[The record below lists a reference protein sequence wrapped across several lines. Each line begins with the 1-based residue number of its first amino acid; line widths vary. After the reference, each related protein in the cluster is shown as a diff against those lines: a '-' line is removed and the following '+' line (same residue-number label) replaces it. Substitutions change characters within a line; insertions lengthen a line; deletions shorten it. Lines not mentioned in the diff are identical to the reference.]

1 MMLEPNPE
9 RRISLLQIKDILSQV
24 WGSESEL
31 GVSHS
36 RISQMNEK
44 NENKIEEES
53 ERISPNYATGKV
65 EDSGQR

>member
-1 MMLEPNPE
+1 MLEPNPE
-9 RRISLLQIKDILSQV
+9 RRISLLQIKDILNQV
-24 WGSESEL
+24 WGSELEL

-44 NENKIEEES
+44 NENKIEEEN

-65 EDSGQR
+65 EDISQR